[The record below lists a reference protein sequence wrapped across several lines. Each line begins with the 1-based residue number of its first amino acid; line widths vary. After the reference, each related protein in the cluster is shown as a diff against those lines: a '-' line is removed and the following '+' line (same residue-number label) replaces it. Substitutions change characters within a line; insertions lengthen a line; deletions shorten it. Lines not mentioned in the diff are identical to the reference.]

1 MMRYRRYRD
10 RALISSIP
18 TEEFD
23 GNEEN
28 PFAEQALERTK
39 AAVSQAFQQASAERE
54 GVTVESGPATV
65 LDMDAVLAMLRSG
78 SATTGPQA
86 ASGSAAG
93 SDSGKGKDSASSVA
107 PAAEPSSESEDE
119 VLGKRGSLQHR
130 LSATLKKPGAK
141 ASTGGGAKAKAKTAP
156 SAAPSVRGSAPAPQ
170 AASAG
175 RPNKSATKG
184 QDDAFNVSR
193 PAPAPAGKLPTNP
206 TNRSAPGPGF
216 KEVAAASLTGF
227 AGVLN
232 LDGRGLRLKDSLSKA
247 VVEAQ
252 TSLASSS
259 GFEND
264 YNFQEKK
271 AYQAKHKVLNA
282 CSTSISASLRK
293 AENSPNKAG
302 VEEQMSQL
310 EKLGDYVNIIMK
322 LNTSLHNK
330 DTTGPDMQ
338 AAMTDVRQLPEDVM
352 PKLGSNVWQHVL
364 TVACNHHLLYRE
376 FDAYA
381 ALFTSSSL
389 EAWPAD
395 EFDWV

>member
-1 MMRYRRYRD
+1 M
-10 RALISSIP
+10 
-18 TEEFD
+18 
-23 GNEEN
+23 
-28 PFAEQALERTK
+28 
-39 AAVSQAFQQASAERE
+39 
-54 GVTVESGPATV
+54 
-65 LDMDAVLAMLRSG
+65 
-78 SATTGPQA
+78 
-86 ASGSAAG
+86 
-93 SDSGKGKDSASSVA
+93 
-107 PAAEPSSESEDE
+107 
-119 VLGKRGSLQHR
+119 
-130 LSATLKKPGAK
+130 
-141 ASTGGGAKAKAKTAP
+141 
-156 SAAPSVRGSAPAPQ
+156 
-170 AASAG
+170 
-175 RPNKSATKG
+175 
-184 QDDAFNVSR
+184 
-193 PAPAPAGKLPTNP
+193 
-206 TNRSAPGPGF
+206 
-216 KEVAAASLTGF
+216 
-227 AGVLN
+227 
-232 LDGRGLRLKDSLSKA
+232 KDSLSKA